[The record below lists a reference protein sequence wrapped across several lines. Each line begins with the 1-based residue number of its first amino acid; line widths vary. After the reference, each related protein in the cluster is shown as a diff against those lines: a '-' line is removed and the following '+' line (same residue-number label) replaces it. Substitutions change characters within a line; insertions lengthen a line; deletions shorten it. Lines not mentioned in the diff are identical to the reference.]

1 MSKITIFTPTYNRA
15 KLLLRLYKS
24 LKNQSSINF
33 EWVIVDD
40 GSCDN
45 TKQVVNGFI
54 EEDAFP
60 INYIYQNNKGKHF
73 AINRGVKEA
82 KGELFWIVDSD
93 DYLPTNAIAIVQK
106 KYNSISDN
114 PNICGVAGRCIYK
127 NGEIVGNEFAEDI
140 ISTSIDIRYKKK
152 VTGDLAEVFKTSVMK
167 EYPFPEIKGEK
178 FCPEALLWN
187 RIAQVYQLLFF
198 NIGIYI
204 ADYQVDGLTS
214 NIVNIRMKSPVAS
227 MLTYSELASYT
238 IPLVQ
243 KAKAFINFWRFSF
256 NSTRQFSQKWSMMS
270 SWFSII
276 AVPIGYLLFLR
287 DKNNHNTTQG

>member
-1 MSKITIFTPTYNRA
+1 MMITIFTPAYNRA
-15 KLLLRLYKS
+15 DLLPRLYKS
-24 LKNQSSINF
+24 LKEQSVDVF
-33 EWVIVDD
+33 EWIIVDD
-40 GSCDN
+40 GSQDK
-45 TKQVVNGFI
+45 TQQVVQKFI
-54 EEDAFP
+54 DEGVLS
-60 INYIYQNNKGKHF
+60 INYVYQDNKGKHF

-114 PNICGVAGRCIYK
+114 SNICGVAGRRVYK

-140 ISTSIDIRYKKK
+140 ISTSIDIRYKQK
-152 VTGDLAEVFKTSVMK
+152 VTGDLVEVFKTSVMK

-178 FCPEALLWN
+178 FCPEALVWN

-198 NIGIYI
+198 NTGIYI

-214 NIVNIRMKSPVAS
+214 NIVKIRMTSPVAS
-227 MLTYSELASYT
+227 MLTYSELASYA

-256 NSTRQFSQKWSMMS
+256 NSSQPLVYK
-270 SWFSII
+270 FNLLKNYTGVIFL
-276 AVPIGYLLFLR
+276 PLGFLLFIK
-287 DKNNHNTTQG
+287 DKYILSKSK